1 MEAEDTV
8 VKTSEVMEIIESNSG
23 SLPTTKAIL
32 DYLSP
37 KLDAI
42 VNTERKAGIKEVVDW
57 LKQENDK
64 NPTVLDGSFIIAKI
78 NSARWQAKFKEW
90 GIK

>member
-1 MEAEDTV
+1 MKAEDTV
-8 VKTSEVMEIIESNSG
+8 VKASEVMEIIESNSG

-42 VNTERKAGIKEVVDW
+42 VNTERKVGIKEVVELIGEEPFEHNYSMYGHEVDDCFAC
-57 LKQENDK
+57 KYE
-64 NPTVLDGSFIIAKI
+64 AKL
-78 NSARWQAKFKEW
+78 KEW